1 MMSMNGVLSTWL
13 PNRHVTWLDVFV
25 GVSAGIWVLVGFW
38 RLSLLWLWVTV
49 GFSAFLLAAGPAGN
63 SALGR
68 SLGKWFRS
76 LGIVGRAIVIGL
88 VVSAVWAVETVFGI
102 PDTHLTSFAI
112 DMMGGVA
119 LIVCVPLLVGGRPEG
134 RGGGSINTTQCFR
147 LHVTHERCGS

>member
-1 MMSMNGVLSTWL
+1 MVSMNRILSAWL
-13 PNRHVTWLDVFV
+13 PNRHVTWVDVFF

-88 VVSAVWAVETVFGI
+88 VVSAVWAVETLFDI
-102 PDTHLTSFAI
+102 PDTHLTSFVI
-112 DMMGGVA
+112 GMMGGIA
-119 LIVCVPLLVGGRPEG
+119 LVVCVSLLVGGRPEG
-134 RGGGSINTTQCFR
+134 WGFS
-147 LHVTHERCGS
+147 

>member
-1 MMSMNGVLSTWL
+1 MVSMNRILSAWL
-13 PNRHVTWLDVFV
+13 PNRHVTWLDVFF

-88 VVSAVWAVETVFGI
+88 VVSAVWAVETLFDI
-102 PDTHLTSFAI
+102 PDTHLTSFVI
-112 DMMGGVA
+112 GMMGGIA
-119 LIVCVPLLVGGRPEG
+119 LVVCVSLLVGGRPEG
-134 RGGGSINTTQCFR
+134 WGFS
-147 LHVTHERCGS
+147 

>member
-1 MMSMNGVLSTWL
+1 MVSVNRILSAWL
-13 PNRHVTWLDVFV
+13 PNRQVTWLDVFF

-68 SLGKWFRS
+68 SLGERFRS

-88 VVSAVWAVETVFGI
+88 VVSAVLAVETLFDI
-102 PDTHLTSFAI
+102 PDRQLTSLVI
-112 DMMGGVA
+112 GMMGGIA
-119 LIVCVPLLVGGRPEG
+119 LVVCVSLLVGGRPEG
-134 RGGGSINTTQCFR
+134 WGYS
-147 LHVTHERCGS
+147 